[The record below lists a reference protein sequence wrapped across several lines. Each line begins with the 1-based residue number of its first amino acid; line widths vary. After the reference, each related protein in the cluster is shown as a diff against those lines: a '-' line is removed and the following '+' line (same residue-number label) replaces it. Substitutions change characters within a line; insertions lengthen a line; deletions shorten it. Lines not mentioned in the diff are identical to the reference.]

1 MTFSSLVECMKN
13 ILKIYYQ
20 FRLAGGRIFSDTGD
34 EKVVS
39 QILVPSMIFPNDDDY
54 ESSMTDLTTST
65 ALPSE
70 SEQTNVTFAVD
81 TNQKIYDES
90 TNDNDDLQAWITL
103 NQVVCIWLFQGFEIL
118 FYGSTNFP

>member
-13 ILKIYYQ
+13 IFKIYYQ
-20 FRLAGGRIFSDTGD
+20 FRLAGGRIFPDTGD

>member
-13 ILKIYYQ
+13 NFKSYYQ

-54 ESSMTDLTTST
+54 ESSMTDLTIST

-70 SEQTNVTFAVD
+70 SEQTNITFAVD

>member
-1 MTFSSLVECMKN
+1 MKN
-13 ILKIYYQ
+13 NFKSYYQ
-20 FRLAGGRIFSDTGD
+20 FRLAGGRIFPDTGD

-70 SEQTNVTFAVD
+70 SEQTNVTFSVD

>member
-13 ILKIYYQ
+13 IFKICYQ

-39 QILVPSMIFPNDDDY
+39 QILVPSMIFPNDDNY

-65 ALPSE
+65 DLPSE

>member
-13 ILKIYYQ
+13 NFKSYYQ

>member
-13 ILKIYYQ
+13 NFKSYYQ

-70 SEQTNVTFAVD
+70 SEQTNITFAVD

>member
-13 ILKIYYQ
+13 NFKSYYQ

-54 ESSMTDLTTST
+54 ESSMTDLTIST

>member
-13 ILKIYYQ
+13 NFKSYYQ
-20 FRLAGGRIFSDTGD
+20 FRLAGGRIFPDTGD

-54 ESSMTDLTTST
+54 ESSMTDLTIST

-70 SEQTNVTFAVD
+70 SEQTNITFAVD

>member
-13 ILKIYYQ
+13 NFKSYYQ

-70 SEQTNVTFAVD
+70 SEQTNVTFSVD

>member
-13 ILKIYYQ
+13 NFKSYYQ
-20 FRLAGGRIFSDTGD
+20 FRLAGGRIFPDTGD

-54 ESSMTDLTTST
+54 ESSMTDLTIST

>member
-13 ILKIYYQ
+13 IFKIYYQ
-20 FRLAGGRIFSDTGD
+20 FRLAGGRIFSDTRD

-54 ESSMTDLTTST
+54 ESSMTDLKTST